1 MVCPDD
7 LRPVSRGWQYRALLG
22 HPLTHPDMQVLEEDE
37 ECLSDQLKLPCR
49 EVSVYLRRQ
58 SRNRHSAF
66 RSELG
71 DWTGRGAGVGRGVVG
86 AQRWSQR
93 ARRRLSCWA
102 GWRGRRGIPVAPHP
116 TPRPPKGQPPP
127 AAHRVGHTLAL
138 PFPKIPQNSDYQLPL
153 RKARQELLCSV
164 PLLSRV

>member
-7 LRPVSRGWQYRALLG
+7 LRPVSQGWQCRALPG

-49 EVSVYLRRQ
+49 EVPVYLRRQ

-71 DWTGRGAGVGRGVVG
+71 DCGQAGGVGWGGGWWVPRDGARGQGEDSAAGRGGGAGGEY
-86 AQRWSQR
+86 QS
-93 ARRRLSCWA
+93 
-102 GWRGRRGIPVAPHP
+102 HP
-116 TPRPPKGQPPP
+116 TPPPVHPRGKPPRSTP
-127 AAHRVGHTLAL
+127 SGAHSGSPVPQDSAEHLL
-138 PFPKIPQNSDYQLPL
+138 PTPSQKS
-153 RKARQELLCSV
+153 
-164 PLLSRV
+164 